1 MTKLLEQV
9 VSATRPLP
17 PEQWDDIARLV
28 LHLAGDVGA
37 PIALTSEE
45 RAALNRSKAAAARG
59 E

>member
-1 MTKLLEQV
+1 MTKLLEQA

-45 RAALNRSKAAAARG
+45 RAALNRPKAAAARG